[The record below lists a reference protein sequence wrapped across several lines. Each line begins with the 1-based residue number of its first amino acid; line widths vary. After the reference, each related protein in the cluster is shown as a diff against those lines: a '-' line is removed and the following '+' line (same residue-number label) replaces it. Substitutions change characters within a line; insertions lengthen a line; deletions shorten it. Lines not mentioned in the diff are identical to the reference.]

1 MWYTLYVSSGMSDTW
16 SNQTTPFLLVV
27 IWSLEVLLVPLAT
40 NFCSS
45 FVQFNVPETLQQ
57 CHPFRHYED
66 TNIFSCPK
74 NVRKI
79 TNVTVAEA
87 RLCDPSALVSETV
100 KSVVSGDLAYITRL
114 YVFPSSMFWMLKKV
128 ALLKRRKKSKPR

>member
-1 MWYTLYVSSGMSDTW
+1 M
-16 SNQTTPFLLVV
+16 
-27 IWSLEVLLVPLAT
+27 
-40 NFCSS
+40 
-45 FVQFNVPETLQQ
+45 
-57 CHPFRHYED
+57 
-66 TNIFSCPK
+66 
-74 NVRKI
+74 RKI